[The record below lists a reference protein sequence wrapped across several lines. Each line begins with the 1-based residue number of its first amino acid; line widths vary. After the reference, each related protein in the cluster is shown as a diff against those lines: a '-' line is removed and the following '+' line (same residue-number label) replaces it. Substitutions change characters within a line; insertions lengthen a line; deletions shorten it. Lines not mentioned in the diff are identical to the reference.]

1 MSKQMPTTN
10 DVSLSLEHI
19 MTLEQVKSAKY
30 LGITI
35 TDNIDWG
42 QHISEISSMWDIL
55 KTKAMMMRRNSD
67 DILSERP
74 LDSPLNRVEW
84 NWVV

>member
-30 LGITI
+30 LGNTI

-84 NWVV
+84 N